1 MAKIIFS
8 ELFVESLL
16 LYFKWVSKKS
26 GIDLSHDQELQA
38 VRHVLDN
45 ITNEKYNEL
54 NEELMDNDGNLSP
67 NFQSM
72 ANESLLAILE

>member
-26 GIDLSHDQELQA
+26 GIELSHDQELQA

-45 ITNEKYNEL
+45 INEQTYSEL
-54 NEELMDNDGNLSP
+54 NKELMDNDGNLSP